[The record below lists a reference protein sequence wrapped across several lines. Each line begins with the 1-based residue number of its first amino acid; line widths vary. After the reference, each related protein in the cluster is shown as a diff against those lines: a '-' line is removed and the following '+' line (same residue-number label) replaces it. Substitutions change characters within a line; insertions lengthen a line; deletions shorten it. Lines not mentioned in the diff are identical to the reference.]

1 MKQTSK
7 QLIAIATASALVIGA
22 AGAVFAH
29 GYGYGYGDG
38 PGWGGHHSMMGG
50 PTGMHGPFGGPGRMG
65 GGFPMAAGAQDV
77 DQLKASL
84 GITADQEA
92 AWTAYADAVAGK
104 AELRNTH
111 RAARFGGSPITADQ
125 RLEFRQQG
133 AAQMQKLVDATR
145 DLYAALTPAQ
155 KAEAGNLLG
164 PRCAAW

>member
-1 MKQTSK
+1 MKRTSK

-22 AGAVFAH
+22 AGAVLAH
-29 GYGYGYGDG
+29 GYGYGYSGA

-50 PTGMHGPFGGPGRMG
+50 PTGMHGPFGGRGRVG
-65 GGFPMAAGAQDV
+65 GDFPMAAGTQDLE
-77 DQLKASL
+77 QLKASL

-92 AWTAYADAVAGK
+92 AWTTYADAVAGK

-111 RAARFGGSPITADQ
+111 REARLGGSPITADQ

-145 DLYAALTPAQ
+145 DLYAVLTPAQ
-155 KAEAGNLLG
+155 KAGAGNLLG

>member
-7 QLIAIATASALVIGA
+7 QLIAIATASVLVIGT

-29 GYGYGYGDG
+29 GYGSGGG

-65 GGFPMAAGAQDV
+65 GGFPMAAGAKDL

-104 AELRNTH
+104 AALQNTH
-111 RAARFGGSPITADQ
+111 RESRFGGGPITADQ

-145 DLYAALTPAQ
+145 DLHAVLTPAQ
-155 KAEAGNLLG
+155 KAGAGNLLG